1 MAFKKYGDPQ
11 PVGGYYQ
18 TESADKPVVCDKCGQ
33 LKTTIAMDESDNKLI
48 CECELE
54 STSDE

>member
-11 PVGGYYQ
+11 PVGGYYDIKDI
-18 TESADKPVVCDKCGQ
+18 DKPVVCDKCGQ
-33 LKTTIAMDESDNKLI
+33 LKTVVEMNQDDNKVI

-54 STSDE
+54 KSSDR